1 MGLIAAGAYEVVVA
15 GGVEFMSDVPIR
27 LSRKLR
33 SVLLHSNKAKTL
45 LQKIQLFSTV
55 RPSYLALE
63 VSCLRVIP
71 CNIFLIHFE
80 GNYHFVL
87 KYEWKVPNIV
97 CLKAMFIGRSK
108 ILL

>member
-33 SVLLHSNKAKTL
+33 SLLLRSSKAKTL

-63 VSCLRVIP
+63 VSCFSMVL
-71 CNIFLIHFE
+71 CDTFMIHCE
-80 GNYHFVL
+80 GN
-87 KYEWKVPNIV
+87 
-97 CLKAMFIGRSK
+97 
-108 ILL
+108 

>member
-1 MGLIAAGAYEVVVA
+1 MEIRHPEFNFFISLKSVGKEMNTFSGVGLIAAGAYEVVVA

-33 SVLLHSNKAKTL
+33 SVLLRSNKAKTL

-63 VSCLRVIP
+63 VSCFRMIT
-71 CNIFLIHFE
+71 CNTFLIHCE
-80 GNYHFVL
+80 GN
-87 KYEWKVPNIV
+87 
-97 CLKAMFIGRSK
+97 
-108 ILL
+108 

>member
-33 SVLLHSNKAKTL
+33 GVLLRLNKAKTL
-45 LQKIQLFSTV
+45 MQKLQLFSTV

-63 VSCLRVIP
+63 VSCFRVIP
-71 CNIFLIHFE
+71 CNTFFIHCE
-80 GNYHFVL
+80 GNDRFVL
-87 KYEWKVPNIV
+87 KY
-97 CLKAMFIGRSK
+97 
-108 ILL
+108 